1 MSIKVKIKRKAIA
14 AEGKEET
21 PSERKERIFHGVGE
35 LTKLG
40 KGILEEEPVE
50 VSEDELTRK
59 ARRLI
64 ELDKLIKEKEV
75 RLKELEGKI
84 KRVKSYPLDAQLHF
98 CSKMKDSLSGK
109 LSSDVKE

>member
-1 MSIKVKIKRKAIA
+1 M
-14 AEGKEET
+14 
-21 PSERKERIFHGVGE
+21 
-35 LTKLG
+35 
-40 KGILEEEPVE
+40 
-50 VSEDELTRK
+50 
-59 ARRLI
+59 
-64 ELDKLIKEKEV
+64 